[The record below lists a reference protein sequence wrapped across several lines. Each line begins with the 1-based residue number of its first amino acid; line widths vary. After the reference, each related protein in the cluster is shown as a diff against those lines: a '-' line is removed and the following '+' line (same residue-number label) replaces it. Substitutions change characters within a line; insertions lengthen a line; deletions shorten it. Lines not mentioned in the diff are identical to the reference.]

1 MCTTSQGDSL
11 FALAYLRHEP
21 YGRYTYG
28 RYPYATLMAF
38 TLCYTYLRHEP
49 KVEQRHAAIGQREQV
64 TLVRVAMDESV

>member
-1 MCTTSQGDSL
+1 
-11 FALAYLRHEP
+11 
-21 YGRYTYG
+21 
-28 RYPYATLMAF
+28 MAF